1 MHVLSSAGMNEPK
14 EIKALLQIFTDP
26 VEWDKAKW
34 SGTVFLFDPDGAK
47 KQIPGLGIGF
57 ADFEAGK
64 QIFENWI
71 KRVGH
76 VDEFEEIRVSIIEGQ
91 LPDDK
96 RDGYTVMISSN
107 PDHTIRR
114 EQQTHPEFQPET
126 VMLVSRMHRMNPA
139 PGSQNLERFKKAVA
153 DFGFYR
159 LFPAHVANHQ
169 IHDQDLSLYVE
180 KREIHFTQAENLRS
194 GEPEYAVLAK
204 QTKDDL
210 QMDEFDTI
218 MEKYGNRPLREH
230 FDSVDEINQFALQF
244 YRDAAEIYDCFTRLK
259 DFETNPSGYSL
270 DDAPIIGLLVRIW
283 KLLKETIRY
292 HVENNAEFI
301 AIFQRTLL
309 ETAVTA
315 TYLLKHDRSAVEDF
329 RKCSYKDRLR
339 ILQDAKNGSAFSK
352 TKAGQRLLRSV
363 EKKMKLEGFS
373 ENDFAQQKKNRWKL
387 QGKSF
392 LDILKDVYGDQ
403 NTAQVNEHMYR
414 CSFGIMS
421 ESVHCSWNDSM
432 DWCLQRNED
441 DTFSIY
447 PFFHPADIRYIT
459 PVLAFCNEPYAL
471 WLKRIGIDDRY
482 YTMFLDWI
490 GRQNWNLYLEFDRLY
505 GDMEPA

>member
-1 MHVLSSAGMNEPK
+1 
-14 EIKALLQIFTDP
+14 
-26 VEWDKAKW
+26 
-34 SGTVFLFDPDGAK
+34 
-47 KQIPGLGIGF
+47 
-57 ADFEAGK
+57 
-64 QIFENWI
+64 
-71 KRVGH
+71 
-76 VDEFEEIRVSIIEGQ
+76 
-91 LPDDK
+91 
-96 RDGYTVMISSN
+96 
-107 PDHTIRR
+107 
-114 EQQTHPEFQPET
+114 
-126 VMLVSRMHRMNPA
+126 
-139 PGSQNLERFKKAVA
+139 
-153 DFGFYR
+153 
-159 LFPAHVANHQ
+159 
-169 IHDQDLSLYVE
+169 
-180 KREIHFTQAENLRS
+180 
-194 GEPEYAVLAK
+194 
-204 QTKDDL
+204 
-210 QMDEFDTI
+210 MDEFDTI

-230 FDSVDEINQFALQF
+230 FENVTEINQFAVQF
-244 YRDAAEIYDCFTRLK
+244 YRDAADIYDCFTRLK
-259 DFETNPSGYSL
+259 DFERNPSGYSL

-283 KLLKETIRY
+283 KLLKEAIRY

-315 TYLLKHDRSAVEDF
+315 TYLLKHDRSVVEDF

-339 ILQDAKNGSAFSK
+339 ILQDAKNGSTFLK

-373 ENDFAQQKKNRWKL
+373 ENDFAEQKKNGWKL

-403 NTAQVNEHMYR
+403 NTAQLNEHMYR

-471 WLKRIGIDDRY
+471 WLKRIGIEDRY